1 LSFALKQ
8 LSLTTHGKKSALNY
22 SRETLNLILESSSGS
37 SSSDI
42 FHDKLSSLRELS
54 EAVIS
59 NFKQFVLENKD

>member
-22 SRETLNLILESSSGS
+22 SRETLNLILESSS
-37 SSSDI
+37 SSDV

-54 EAVIS
+54 EVVIS